1 MGFFGGSADAAL
13 VSAIERSQAVVEFS
27 PAGRVLRGNALFL
40 RAMGYEAKE
49 VVGQPHAMFM
59 PPEDRD
65 GAAYRAFW
73 AALRRGEHQGGEFRR
88 IAKGGREVWLQATY
102 TPILGLGRRVTRVVK
117 FATDVTEAK
126 RKAASDAGHI
136 AAIHRVQ
143 GVVEFALDGTI
154 LDANANF
161 LAAMGYGI
169 EEVRGRHHRLFMRD
183 GEHQAPDYAAFWAA
197 LRQGEVRAG
206 EFMRLAKGGREV
218 WIQASYN
225 PVLDPAGRPVKVVK
239 FATDI
244 TAAKRQAAD
253 DAAQIAAIN
262 RAQGVIQFALDGTIL
277 AANANFLSATGYEA
291 EEIVGRHHSLLMP
304 PGEAGTEAYRALWQ
318 ALARG
323 EVRAG
328 EFRRH
333 GKGGREIWL
342 HATYNPVF
350 DPAGRVTKVVKFATD
365 ITEEMQ
371 RRRLF
376 ALLSLVTDE
385 TDNSVIICDAAGR
398 IEYVNRGFSRMTGY
412 APADALGR
420 KPGDFLQGPQTDK
433 ATVARIRDRLREG
446 VPIYEEILNYSRA
459 KEPYWI
465 SLAINPIRDTAGRLQ
480 RYVSVQANI
489 TATKQRGLEAA
500 AKLDAID
507 RSNIVMEWDGDRR
520 LVRVNDAALAALGH
534 ATEQEALRAP
544 DLAHDRVFDEAQ
556 RARLAKGEALAL
568 AVQLRHAEGAAIHLS
583 ATVQP
588 LLGVEGR
595 QVRTVLYAAD
605 VSARRKAVR
614 ETERVM
620 TEVLDRINRV
630 ATEIGG
636 LSAQTNLLALNATIE
651 AARAG
656 EAGKGFAVVAA
667 EVKTLAARS
676 ATATG
681 EISALVSDTRSRI
694 EDLIGMA

>member
-1 MGFFGGSADAAL
+1 M
-13 VSAIERSQAVVEFS
+13 
-27 PAGRVLRGNALFL
+27 
-40 RAMGYEAKE
+40 
-49 VVGQPHAMFM
+49 
-59 PPEDRD
+59 
-65 GAAYRAFW
+65 
-73 AALRRGEHQGGEFRR
+73 
-88 IAKGGREVWLQATY
+88 
-102 TPILGLGRRVTRVVK
+102 TRVVK
-117 FATDVTEAK
+117 FATDVTAAK
-126 RKAASDAGHI
+126 LRAASDAGHI
-136 AAIHRVQ
+136 AAINRVQ
-143 GVVEFALDGTI
+143 GVIEFALDGTI

-169 EEVRGRHHRLFMRD
+169 EEIRGRHHRLFMPEAAHR
-183 GEHQAPDYAAFWAA
+183 APDYAAFWAA
-197 LRQGEVRAG
+197 LGQGEVRAG

-225 PVLDPAGRPVKVVK
+225 PVLDPAGRPLKIVK

-244 TAAKRQAAD
+244 TEAKRRAAD

-262 RAQGVIQFALDGTIL
+262 RAQGVIQFGLDGTIL
-277 AANANFLSATGYEA
+277 DANENFLAATGYGAA
-291 EEIVGRHHSLLMP
+291 ELTGHHHSLLMP
-304 PGEAGTEAYRALWQ
+304 PGEAQSESYRAQWK
-318 ALARG
+318 ALAHG

-328 EFRRH
+328 EFRRY

-350 DPAGRVTKVVKFATD
+350 DPAGRVQKVVKFATD
-365 ITEEMQ
+365 ITEEMK

-385 TDNSVIICDAAGR
+385 TDNSVIICDAGGQ
-398 IEYVNRGFSRMTGY
+398 IEYVNRGFVRMTGFT
-412 APADALGR
+412 PEEALGR
-420 KPGDFLQGPQTDK
+420 KPGELLQGPQTDR
-433 ATVARIRDRLREG
+433 ATAARIGAKLREE
-446 VPIYEEILNYSRA
+446 VPIYEEILNYSKA

-465 SLAINPIRDTAGRLQ
+465 SLAINPIRGPDGRLQ

-489 TATKQRGLEAA
+489 TTTKQLGLEAA

-507 RSNIVMEWDGDRR
+507 RSNIVVEWDAERR
-520 LVRVNDAALAALGH
+520 LVRVNEAAVAALGH
-534 ATEQEALRAP
+534 GTEAAALQAP
-544 DLAHDRVFDEAQ
+544 DLAHAKVFADGQ
-556 RARLAKGEALAL
+556 RAQLAKGEALAMPIE
-568 AVQLRHAEGAAIHLS
+568 LRHADGSAVHLS

-588 LLGVEGR
+588 LMDVEGR

-694 EDLIGMA
+694 EDLIAMA

>member
-1 MGFFGGSADAAL
+1 MKFLGGGADTAL
-13 VSAIERSQAVVEFS
+13 VAAIERSQAVVEFS
-27 PAGRVLRGNALFL
+27 PAGRILRGNDRFL
-40 RAMGYEAKE
+40 HSMGYAAQE
-49 VVGQPHAMFM
+49 VLGQNHAMFL
-59 PPEDRD
+59 PAEERD
-65 GAAYRAFW
+65 GSAYRAFW
-73 AALRRGEHQGGEFRR
+73 DRLRRGDHQSGEFRR

-102 TPILGLGRRVTRVVK
+102 TPIRGLGGRVTRVVK
-117 FATDVTEAK
+117 FASDVTEA
-126 RKAASDAGHI
+126 RQRAASDAARI
-136 AAIHRVQ
+136 AAIDRVQ
-143 GVVEFALDGTI
+143 GVIEFALDGTI

-161 LAAMGYGI
+161 LAAMGYAL
-169 EEVRGRHHRLFMRD
+169 EEIQGRHHRLFMRD
-183 GEHQAPDYAAFWAA
+183 RDHQAPDYAAFWTA

-206 EFMRLAKGGREV
+206 EFMRIAKGGREV

-225 PVLDPAGRPVKVVK
+225 PVLDPAGRPVRIVK

-244 TAAKRQAAD
+244 TAAKRRAAD

-262 RAQGVIQFALDGTIL
+262 RAQGVIQFGLDGTIL
-277 AANANFLSATGYEA
+277 TVNENFVTATGYGA
-291 EEIVGRHHSLLMP
+291 EELIGQHHSLLMP
-304 PGEAGTEAYRALWQ
+304 PGEASTEAYRALWQ
-318 ALARG
+318 ALGRG

-328 EFRRH
+328 EFRRQ

-350 DPAGRVTKVVKFATD
+350 DPAGRVLKVVKFATD
-365 ITEEMQ
+365 ITAEMQ

-385 TDNSVIICDAAGR
+385 TDSSVIICDAAGR
-398 IEYVNRGFSRMTGY
+398 IEYVNRGFTRMTGY
-412 APADALGR
+412 SAEESLGR

-446 VPIYEEILNYSRA
+446 VPVNEEILNYSKA

-465 SLAINPIRDTAGRLQ
+465 SLAINPVRGADGQVERFVA
-480 RYVSVQANI
+480 VQANI
-489 TATKQRGLEAA
+489 TATKQAGLDAA
-500 AKLDAID
+500 ARLDAID
-507 RSNIVMEWDGDRR
+507 RANIVMEWDAARR
-520 LVRVNDAALAALGH
+520 LARANDAAVTALGH
-534 ATEQEALRAP
+534 ATEDALLRSP
-544 DLAHDRVFDEAQ
+544 TLAHDRVFDATQAEVM
-556 RARLAKGEALAL
+556 AKGDALTL
-568 AVQLRHAEGAAIHLS
+568 TVELHHVDGSPIHLS
-583 ATVQP
+583 ATAQP
-588 LLGVEGR
+588 LMDVEGR

-630 ATEIGG
+630 ASEIGG

-681 EISALVSDTRSRI
+681 EISTLVSDTRSRI
-694 EDLIGMA
+694 EDLIAMA

>member
-1 MGFFGGSADAAL
+1 MGLFGSGADGAL
-13 VSAIERSQAVVEFS
+13 VSAIDRSQAVVEFS

-40 RAMGYEAKE
+40 RAMGYGAEE
-49 VVGQPHAMFM
+49 VQGQPHAMFM
-59 PPEDRD
+59 PPEERD
-65 GAAYRAFW
+65 SPAYRGFW

-126 RKAASDAGHI
+126 QRAASDAARI
-136 AAIHRVQ
+136 AAINRVQ
-143 GVVEFALDGTI
+143 GVIEFALDGTI

-161 LAAMGYGI
+161 LAAMGYGV
-169 EEVRGRHHRLFMRD
+169 EEIRGRHHRLFMPE
-183 GEHQAPDYAAFWAA
+183 GEQRSPDYASFWAA

-225 PVLDPAGRPVKVVK
+225 PVLDAAGRPVRIVK

-244 TAAKRQAAD
+244 TGAKRQAAD
-253 DAAQIAAIN
+253 DAAQITAIH

-277 AANANFLSATGYEA
+277 DANENFLAATGYAADEL
-291 EEIVGRHHSLLMP
+291 VGRHHSLLMP
-304 PGEAGTEAYRALWQ
+304 VEEAGSEAYRAVWQ
-318 ALARG
+318 ALGRG

-328 EFRRH
+328 EFRRQ

-350 DPAGRVTKVVKFATD
+350 DPAGRVLKVVKFATD
-365 ITEEMQ
+365 ITEEMK

-398 IEYVNRGFSRMTGY
+398 IEYVNRGFTRMTGFT
-412 APADALGR
+412 AEDSLGR

-433 ATVARIRDRLREG
+433 ATVARIRDRLRQD

-465 SLAINPIRDTAGRLQ
+465 SLAINPIRDAAGQVQ

-489 TATKQRGLEAA
+489 TATKQLGLEAA

-507 RSNIVMEWDGDRR
+507 RSNIVLEWDGEGR
-520 LVRVNDAALAALGH
+520 LVRVNDAGLAALGH
-534 ATEQEALRAP
+534 ATEAAALQAA
-544 DLAHDRVFDEAQ
+544 DLAHGRVFDEAG
-556 RARLAKGEALAL
+556 RARLAKGQALTMP
-568 AVQLRHAEGAAIHLS
+568 VDLRHADGSAVHLS

-588 LLGVEGR
+588 LLDVEGR

-676 ATATG
+676 ATATS
-681 EISALVSDTRSRI
+681 EISALVSDTRNRV
-694 EDLIGMA
+694 EDLISMA